1 MRRTEGPPWL
11 EQRIWAT
18 SKMNMVLADLTS
30 PQNGLGFMVDVFVS
44 AEGWRHPGTADV
56 ARVVDGCEVQMLRDV
71 FYIVTGVK
79 TDDGIVSLEEK
90 SSRTDGIPLSGDE
103 ELVWCAR

>member
-30 PQNGLGFMVDVFVS
+30 PQNGLGFMVDVFMS
-44 AEGWRHPGTADV
+44 AEGWHPGTAGV
-56 ARVVDGCEVQMLRDV
+56 ARVVDGCGVQMLRDV

-79 TDDGIVSLEEK
+79 TDDAIVSLEEK
-90 SSRTDGIPLSGDE
+90 SSQTDGIPLSGDE
-103 ELVWCAR
+103 ELG